1 MALDPRYA
9 QGGKLVFKRGKT
21 ESVVLC
27 KVFLVFAPFVVYGGF
42 QFAMMRINDKRKITM
57 KKDTY
62 NGWANRSTWLINVW
76 YEPTYKSDLDWIKDE
91 LELRV
96 RALSDSEYLTD
107 KILADMINLQE
118 IDWDELEE
126 TLELEELEA

>member
-1 MALDPRYA
+1 
-9 QGGKLVFKRGKT
+9 
-21 ESVVLC
+21 
-27 KVFLVFAPFVVYGGF
+27 
-42 QFAMMRINDKRKITM
+42 MMRINDKRKITM

-91 LELRV
+91 LEAKV
-96 RALSDSEYLTD
+96 SELANSELVKD

-118 IDWDELEE
+118 IDWDELKENLEFEE
-126 TLELEELEA
+126 EE

>member
-1 MALDPRYA
+1 
-9 QGGKLVFKRGKT
+9 
-21 ESVVLC
+21 
-27 KVFLVFAPFVVYGGF
+27 
-42 QFAMMRINDKRKITM
+42 MRR
-57 KKDTY
+57 DTY

-91 LELRV
+91 LDAKVSEL
-96 RALSDSEYLTD
+96 ANSELVTD

-126 TLELEELEA
+126 TLELEEVEA

>member
-1 MALDPRYA
+1 
-9 QGGKLVFKRGKT
+9 
-21 ESVVLC
+21 
-27 KVFLVFAPFVVYGGF
+27 
-42 QFAMMRINDKRKITM
+42 M

-91 LELRV
+91 LEAKV
-96 RALSDSEYLTD
+96 SELANSELVKD

-118 IDWDELEE
+118 IDWDELKENLEFEE
-126 TLELEELEA
+126 EE